1 MQHLLQGVT
10 TLPTRVRVEET
21 LYPWLATLLG
31 EGHSEFKPLYAGKL
45 LLLRE
50 LDVPALHSLVFLSY
64 T

>member
-1 MQHLLQGVT
+1 M
-10 TLPTRVRVEET
+10 TLPIRVRVEET

-31 EGHSEFKPLYAGKL
+31 EGHSEFKPVYVRKL

-50 LDVPALHSLVFLSY
+50 LDFPALHSLIFLSY